1 MLIYISPIA
10 ITCVLFGRTKDIF
23 NSWIQGLI
31 SYSIQP
37 ALIFIFAGFFI
48 SIFNYIVVTDHV
60 RFENRI
66 TDGNYKLIEP
76 SERVAFINCNNWSI
90 NGESMR
96 PGDKSIYCFF
106 RNIYNPN
113 DEKSVSLFPD
123 LAIFG
128 MYFQTSYDI
137 LEGSA
142 DSIAQ
147 KGMGD
152 SKFSTMLQIAIILYI
167 LNFLAT
173 LVPEITVN
181 ITYGAALGSV
191 SGLQSNPS
199 QLSQQVR
206 GYGDG
211 AKDIA
216 RGLGSRYGK
225 KAYDM
230 IEKKREGFRKS
241 DTKSDG
247 KNNDNNKTIDPSLK

>member
-23 NSWIQGLI
+23 SSWIQGLI

-76 SERVAFINCNNWSI
+76 SERVAFMNCNNWSI

-173 LVPEITVN
+173 LVPEIAAN
-181 ITYGAALGSV
+181 ITSGASLGSV
-191 SGLQSNPS
+191 SGLQYNPS
-199 QLSQQVR
+199 QLSQRVR